1 MLKWIDPYGNRN
13 DPHEE
18 SLHIDTAEAE
28 SVEMYLKAVWY
39 IREQGE
45 DVRVSSI
52 AKLLNVKQPSVVQ
65 MLHKLNEAN
74 LVEYIKGRNL
84 VKMTPGGEKI
94 GKQMIRNTRLLE
106 VLMRDA
112 LKIEIDEEL
121 VCGIEHHM
129 KQIFTDALCT
139 LLDHPRECPHRNE
152 IPRGECCPR

>member
-1 MLKWIDPYGNRN
+1 MDPHWNSN
-13 DPHEE
+13 DIHEE
-18 SLHIDTAEAE
+18 SLYIDTAEAE

-84 VKMTPGGEKI
+84 VKMTLGGEKI

-139 LLDHPRECPHRNE
+139 LLDHPTECPHRND